1 MIDVKDLTMTYP
13 SGKGIFDVSFFV
25 KEGEVFGYLG
35 PNGAGKTTTIRNI
48 LGFARPDEGRVSI
61 DDLNVRDHAAQ
72 LQKNI
77 GYIPGEMAFFDGFNG
92 TDFLDFLMK
101 MRGLTDRAL
110 RRKLCERFDFDERVP
125 IKKMSKGMKQ
135 KLGIVAAFMHDP
147 EILILDEPTAGL
159 DPLMQNEFLGMID
172 EEKTRGKTILM
183 SSHIFEEV
191 ERVCDRAGMIKEGRM
206 ITVEDF
212 SDNNKKVNDLF
223 EVTLRSSDETIE
235 DEPFFVGKKGAN
247 RYLVSVKDDYRSFL
261 GALAEYEVTALESK
275 RQTIEDIFMKYYQTE
290 GDRHE

>member
-25 KEGEVFGYLG
+25 KQGEVFGYLG

-48 LGFARPDEGRVSI
+48 LGFARPDEGCVLI
-61 DDLNVRDHAAQ
+61 DDLNVRDHAAK

-77 GYIPGEMAFFDGFNG
+77 GYIPGEMAFFNGFNG
-92 TDFLDFLMK
+92 TDFLDFLMN
-101 MRGLTDRAL
+101 MRHITDHAL
-110 RRKLCERFDFDERVP
+110 RKKLSERFDFDERVP

-159 DPLMQNEFLGMID
+159 DPLMQNEFLNMID
-172 EEKTRGKTILM
+172 EEKSRGKTVLM
-183 SSHIFEEV
+183 SSHIFEEI

-212 SDNNKKVNDLF
+212 SENNKKVHDLF
-223 EVTLRSSDETIE
+223 EVTLRLPDETIE
-235 DEPFFVGKKGAN
+235 DEPFFVEKKDTS
-247 RYLVSVKDDYRSFL
+247 RYLVSVKNDYRSFL
-261 GALAEYEVTALESK
+261 EALAKYDVTSLASK

-290 GDRHE
+290 GDHHE

>member
-25 KEGEVFGYLG
+25 EEGEVFGYLG

-48 LGFARPDEGRVSI
+48 LGFARPDEGRVLI
-61 DDLNVRDHAAQ
+61 DDLNVRNHAAQ
-72 LQKNI
+72 LQNNI

-92 TDFLDFLMK
+92 TDFLDFLMN
-101 MRGLTDRAL
+101 MRNITDRAL
-110 RRKLCERFDFDERVP
+110 RKRLCERFDFDERVP

-159 DPLMQNEFLGMID
+159 DPLMQNEFLNVID
-172 EEKTRGKTILM
+172 EEKKRGKTILM

-191 ERVCDRAGMIKEGRM
+191 ERVCDRAGIIKEGRM

-212 SDNNKKVNDLF
+212 SKNNKKVDDLF
-223 EVTLRSSDETIE
+223 EVTLRSPDEKIE
-235 DEPFFVGKKGAN
+235 DESFFIEKKDAS
-247 RYLVSVKDDYRSFL
+247 RYLVSVKDDYQTFL
-261 GALAEYEVTALESK
+261 GRLADYDVTALESK

-290 GDRHE
+290 GDHHE